1 MTELEVSEG
10 FKPVRIKPGTYEG
23 EIVDV
28 RDSKPDGT
36 PLKSTF
42 GPILVIDVKLNDAN
56 STVLGIIC
64 SKKLNEKS
72 KLGRIYASIVG
83 SLPKPGARV
92 DVAKVLKGKKVLA
105 VVVDKVEKRSFQGK
119 EEEVVVSRIEQLMP
133 LPEDKATE
141 ATKCGNC
148 GAEVSSNAKFCP
160 NCGAP
165 IVQL

>member
-10 FKPVRIKPGTYEG
+10 FKPVRIKPGTYKG

-42 GPILVIDVKLNDAN
+42 GPILVIDVKLNDAG
-56 STVLGIIC
+56 TVLGITC

-72 KLGRIYASIVG
+72 KLGQIYASIVG
-83 SLPKPGARV
+83 SLPKPGTRV

-105 VVVDKVEKRSFQGK
+105 VVVDKPVKRLFQGK
-119 EEEVVVSRIEQLMP
+119 EEEIVVSRIEHLMP

-165 IVQL
+165 IIQL